1 MVQGTQEPLAGAHAG
16 RVVTSNPGVRAI
28 SVMPRPKLWG
38 ANDEFE
44 MEGHAMSLIRDLYAA
59 SICRSFLVALLP
71 ALFGLALFDPGM
83 ATAQDVKQ
91 IKLTEKHIQGF
102 MAADEEM
109 AKIYG
114 ANVDNS
120 DPKVKEQGEAV
131 ARKNGFASLA
141 EHDDVSMNIAIIMS
155 GIDQQTKKF
164 TEPPE
169 RVREEIAALKA
180 DKSVSDE
187 AKKEDLAQL
196 EAALK
201 TAKPIQFKEN
211 IALVLKYFD
220 KLSPLMQQG

>member
-1 MVQGTQEPLAGAHAG
+1 
-16 RVVTSNPGVRAI
+16 
-28 SVMPRPKLWG
+28 
-38 ANDEFE
+38 
-44 MEGHAMSLIRDLYAA
+44 MSLIRNGYVVSTRRGSL
-59 SICRSFLVALLP
+59 SLLFSTFM
-71 ALFGLALFDPGM
+71 ALALFDPGV
-83 ATAQDVKQ
+83 ATAQDIKQ
-91 IKLTEKHIQGF
+91 IKLTERHIQGF

-155 GIDQQTKKF
+155 GIDQQTRTF

-196 EAALK
+196 EAVLK
-201 TAKPIQFKEN
+201 GAKPIQFKEN
-211 IALVLKYFD
+211 IALVQKHFD
-220 KLSPLMQQG
+220 KLLPFMQVLGPAD

>member
-1 MVQGTQEPLAGAHAG
+1 
-16 RVVTSNPGVRAI
+16 
-28 SVMPRPKLWG
+28 
-38 ANDEFE
+38 
-44 MEGHAMSLIRDLYAA
+44 
-59 SICRSFLVALLP
+59 
-71 ALFGLALFDPGM
+71 
-83 ATAQDVKQ
+83 VKQ

-120 DPKVKEQGEAV
+120 DPKVKAQGEAV
-131 ARKNGFASLA
+131 AKKNGFASLA

-155 GIDQQTKKF
+155 GIDQQTRTF

-201 TAKPIQFKEN
+201 GAKPIQFKESTSISSCRSCRYWDPQIRIRSLIMRLDRAAPQAN
-211 IALVLKYFD
+211 VASSVIRARAGPRPWLAGSGVL
-220 KLSPLMQQG
+220 QHRT

>member
-1 MVQGTQEPLAGAHAG
+1 
-16 RVVTSNPGVRAI
+16 
-28 SVMPRPKLWG
+28 
-38 ANDEFE
+38 
-44 MEGHAMSLIRDLYAA
+44 MEVHAMPIIRNGDAVP
-59 SICRSFLVALLP
+59 ICRSFLVALFP
-71 ALFGLALFDPGM
+71 ALFGLALFYPGT

-91 IKLTEKHIQGF
+91 VKLTEKHIQGF

-131 ARKNGFASLA
+131 ARKNGFASRA
-141 EHDDVSMNIAIIMS
+141 EHDDVSMKIAIIIS
-155 GIDQQTKKF
+155 GSDKQTKKF

-201 TAKPIQFKEN
+201 GAKPIKFKEN
-211 IALVLKYFD
+211 TE
-220 KLSPLMQQG
+220 